1 LFQNQTKK
9 YHDDCLLKRLLVH
22 KGNHI
27 DHPQRYLLPTKRTR
41 KTKQTMPPKKK
52 ADAASKK
59 TVQKKKQQAI
69 EDKTFGL
76 KNKNKSKKIQQF
88 VQSVERNVMNSGD
101 PAQRKAEEARK
112 KAREEAKL
120 RKKLLKD
127 EQDALFGEALLA
139 VQKKS
144 STSQTSGKIEAKGR
158 DGDDDE
164 NATKKT
170 TSRAM
175 KMMYQMDAQE
185 MNEKLREDVRRV
197 SIFIFIH
204 VFFLLFKKSILTMK

>member
-1 LFQNQTKK
+1 VFSSIVVLQILIIRIETN
-9 YHDDCLLKRLLVH
+9 
-22 KGNHI
+22 I
-27 DHPQRYLLPTKRTR
+27 SA
-41 KTKQTMPPKKK
+41 TMPPKKK
-52 ADAASKK
+52 SGGEVSKK

-101 PAQRKAEEARK
+101 PVQRKAEEARK
-112 KAREEAKL
+112 KAREEAKM

-144 STSQTSGKIEAKGR
+144 TTSQSSGKIEAKGR

-164 NATKKT
+164 NNKKT

-185 MNEKLREDVRRV
+185 MNEKLREDVRGALCV
-197 SIFIFIH
+197 
-204 VFFLLFKKSILTMK
+204 

>member
-1 LFQNQTKK
+1 
-9 YHDDCLLKRLLVH
+9 
-22 KGNHI
+22 
-27 DHPQRYLLPTKRTR
+27 
-41 KTKQTMPPKKK
+41 MPPKKK
-52 ADAASKK
+52 ADGASKK

-101 PAQRKAEEARK
+101 PAQRRAEEARK
-112 KAREEAKL
+112 KAREEAKMH
-120 RKKLLKD
+120 KKLMKD

-158 DGDDDE
+158 DGDDED
-164 NATKKT
+164 NAKKT

-185 MNEKLREDVRRV
+185 MNEKLREDVRRCCGV
-197 SIFIFIH
+197 SAIMSRKAAT
-204 VFFLLFKKSILTMK
+204 VFVETI

>member
-1 LFQNQTKK
+1 
-9 YHDDCLLKRLLVH
+9 
-22 KGNHI
+22 
-27 DHPQRYLLPTKRTR
+27 
-41 KTKQTMPPKKK
+41 MPPKKK
-52 ADAASKK
+52 AGGNDISKK

-88 VQSVERNVMNSGD
+88 VQSVQKNVMNSGD
-101 PAQRKAEEARK
+101 PTQRKAEEARK

-144 STSQTSGKIEAKGR
+144 KVK
-158 DGDDDE
+158 
-164 NATKKT
+164 
-170 TSRAM
+170 
-175 KMMYQMDAQE
+175 
-185 MNEKLREDVRRV
+185 
-197 SIFIFIH
+197 
-204 VFFLLFKKSILTMK
+204 